1 MLMSEILLYY
11 KRPDPTTWV
20 YLSSFLTIGLFFVFH
35 RFWSIRN
42 LDIFL
47 LILLAPGL
55 LMVHE
60 GRRRQLQEIESEVIT
75 HRQTETV
82 PATPHSANADSD
94 QGSRLSNTELRNTGL
109 ANTGL
114 RELAAA
120 GDLNPSPRSQNAATS
135 SLSSKL
141 GSSGGDVLVAL
152 TQAVPTDDPD
162 AATMSEE
169 EASVRAEA
177 AILAQPAVPLAT
189 DSPESMLDAD
199 AAGSADAST
208 ADIEADVD
216 PEASSEIDPEDIR
229 RYGFIS
235 LFIVQFMLLIRL
247 LLDPL
252 MVRRPLLDPNLSS
265 GGLTFIG
272 VSLFI
277 FMMANIVASTPR
289 IQIEQGP
296 KLGPGY
302 ALMNMLPAI
311 PTRPVTD
318 ALAGSTL
325 GDENELNE
333 SQSRLATIA
342 KVLAILAHAAI
353 VSGIVLIGNWHFG
366 NMRAGV
372 GCATLYLL
380 MPYTAQ
386 MTGRVDHA
394 LPAALLLWAVLFYRK
409 PLVAG
414 IFLGLAAGLVYYPF
428 FLLPLWISFYW
439 RRGVWRFTIGVAV
452 MLGLLMMLLS
462 LSGVESLVDHLRT
475 MFGLF
480 KPETKSNIL
489 GGIWGLGWNPIW
501 RLPVIVGF
509 VILCSFFAA
518 WPAQKNLGTLIG
530 CSAAVMVGA
539 QFWHGYGGGLYI
551 AWFLPLLLLT
561 IFRPNLQD
569 RIALKVVSDSSNKKR
584 RPAALEV
591 DAA

>member
-75 HRQTETV
+75 HRQNEKP
-82 PATPHSANADSD
+82 PASTNSASADPD
-94 QGSRLSNTELRNTGL
+94 HGSGLRK
-109 ANTGL
+109 TGL
-114 RELAAA
+114 RELVGAGTRNPTQRTRDAAA
-120 GDLNPSPRSQNAATS
+120 I
-135 SLSSKL
+135 SSKL

-152 TQAVPTDDPD
+152 TQAAPADDPV
-162 AATMSEE
+162 AVTASE

-177 AILAQPAVPLAT
+177 AILAQPTVPLAAE
-189 DSPESMLDAD
+189 SPEVISGADGTLAADSDTDTKSDSD
-199 AAGSADAST
+199 AA
-208 ADIEADVD
+208 
-216 PEASSEIDPEDIR
+216 ASSEIDPEDIR

-235 LFIVQFMLLIRL
+235 LFVVQFMLLIRL

-318 ALAGSTL
+318 ALAGSTM
-325 GDENELNE
+325 GDENELDA

-569 RIALKVVSDSSNKKR
+569 RIALKVVSDSSSKKR
-584 RPAALEV
+584 RPVALEV